1 MRREAPQI
9 SRLAELLAG
18 LPGLGPRSARRLL
31 FHLINNR
38 SNLML
43 PLSQALEQAA
53 SEIGKCELCRNLD
66 ALSPCSICADQTRS
80 SSLCVVETVADLW
93 VLERYGVH
101 RGRYFV
107 LGGALSA
114 QKGTEPADLGLPKL
128 AERARDLKSEEVIV
142 ATNPT
147 VEGQTTA
154 WYIAGLLKKLGLKV
168 SMPAHGLPLGAE
180 LDYMDEGTLAAAFKQ
195 RKTA

>member
-1 MRREAPQI
+1 MSREAPQI
-9 SRLAELLAG
+9 TRLANLLAA

-31 FHLINNR
+31 FHLVNNR
-38 SNLML
+38 ANAME
-43 PLSQALEQAA
+43 PLANALKQVAA
-53 SEIGKCELCRNLD
+53 EVTPCSLCRNLD
-66 ALSPCSICADQTRS
+66 AIDPCSICNDEKRISQ
-80 SSLCVVETVADLW
+80 LCIVETVADLW
-93 VLERYGVH
+93 ALERYGVH

-107 LGGALSA
+107 LGGVLSA
-114 QKGTEPADLGLPKL
+114 QKGVKPLDLGLTKL
-128 AERARDLKSEEVIV
+128 VKRAEYLGVDEVIV

-154 WYIAGLLKKLGLKV
+154 WYIAGMLKKVGLKV

>member
-1 MRREAPQI
+1 MSREAPQI
-9 SRLAELLAG
+9 SRLANLLAG

-31 FHLINNR
+31 FHLVCNR
-38 SNLML
+38 SNAML
-43 PLSQALEQAA
+43 PLAAALEQVAA
-53 SEIGKCELCRNLD
+53 EVSHCGLCRNLD
-66 ALSPCSICADQTRS
+66 AVNPCSICADHKRLS
-80 SSLCVVETVADLW
+80 RLCVVETVADLW
-93 VLERYGVH
+93 ALERYGVH
-101 RGRYFV
+101 RGQYFV
-107 LGGALSA
+107 LGGVLSA
-114 QKGTEPADLGLPKL
+114 QKGTNPLDLGLPQL
-128 AERARDLKSEEVIV
+128 LERTKALQVDEVIV

-154 WYIAGLLKKLGLKV
+154 WYIAGLLKKTGVKV